1 MTDEQLLELSR
12 DVDNILI
19 QLATKYETP
28 ALLLSAVMLA
38 RIVLLCDECGA
49 SDDIRKLLIS
59 VSETPL
65 GKEIEVLH

>member
-1 MTDEQLLELSR
+1 MTDEQLLDLSR

-28 ALLLSAVMLA
+28 ALLLSAVVLA

-49 SDDIRKLLIS
+49 SNDIRKLLVS
-59 VSETPL
+59 VSDTPL

>member
-1 MTDEQLLELSR
+1 MTDDQLMELSK
-12 DVDNILI
+12 DIDNVLI

-49 SDDIRKLLIS
+49 SEDIRKLLTT

-65 GKEIEVLH
+65 GKQLEVMH

>member
-12 DVDNILI
+12 DVDKILI

-49 SDDIRKLLIS
+49 SEDIRKLLTT

-65 GKEIEVLH
+65 GKQLEVMH